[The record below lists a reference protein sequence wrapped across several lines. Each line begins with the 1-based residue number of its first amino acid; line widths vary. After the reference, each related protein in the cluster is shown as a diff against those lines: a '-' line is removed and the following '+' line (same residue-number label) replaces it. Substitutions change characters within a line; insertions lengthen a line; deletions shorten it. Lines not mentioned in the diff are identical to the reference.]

1 MDIFDQWVFLA
12 FIVERL
18 SEYLGKLIPAI
29 EKLENQFVNT
39 KLCIAFAI
47 SLMLAF
53 GAGLDFFTAFEI
65 NFRYA
70 YVGIILT
77 AVFLSGGSNAVHDI
91 LGFVRNLKS
100 NSDPIE

>member
-1 MDIFDQWVFLA
+1 MDIFAQWVFLA

-18 SEYLGKLIPAI
+18 AEYIGKLIPAV
-29 EKLENQFVNT
+29 ELLENKFVNA
-39 KLCIAFAI
+39 KLFIAFTI
-47 SLMLAF
+47 SLLLAF
-53 GAGLDFFTAFEI
+53 GANLDFFSAFEI
-65 NFRYA
+65 NFRFA